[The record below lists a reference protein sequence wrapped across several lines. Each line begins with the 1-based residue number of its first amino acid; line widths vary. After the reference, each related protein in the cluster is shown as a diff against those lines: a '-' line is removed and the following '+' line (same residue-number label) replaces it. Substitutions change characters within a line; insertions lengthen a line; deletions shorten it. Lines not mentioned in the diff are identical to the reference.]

1 MPRKASIE
9 RKTKETQ
16 IVIALSL
23 DGAGQID
30 IDTGIPFMDHML
42 ELMGVHGLLD
52 MQISAQ
58 GDTDIDD
65 HHTVEDIGICLG
77 KAVKKAL
84 GAKEGIRRYG
94 HAFVPMDE
102 ALARVVLDLSNRPY
116 LAYRVLHKE
125 NMTGSFNVELVKE
138 FFRALVNEAGMTLH
152 IELISGDDPHHAA
165 ESIFKAFG
173 KALDDATRLENRR
186 QGAVPSTKGVL

>member
-1 MPRKASIE
+1 MTRKASIE

-16 IVIALSL
+16 IAIALSL
-23 DGAGQID
+23 DGAGQTD

-42 ELMGVHGLLD
+42 ELMGAHGLFD

-65 HHTVEDIGICLG
+65 HHTVEDMGICLG
-77 KAVKKAL
+77 KAIRKAL
-84 GAKEGIRRYG
+84 RDKEGIRRYG
-94 HAFVPMDE
+94 QSYVPMDE

-116 LAYRVLHKE
+116 LAYRVSLKD
-125 NMTGSFNVELVKE
+125 NVTGNFNVELVKE
-138 FFRALVNEAGMTLH
+138 FFRALANEAGMTLH

-173 KALDDATRLENRR
+173 KALDDATRLEKRR
-186 QGAVPSTKGVL
+186 QGAIPSTKGIL

>member
-23 DGAGQID
+23 DGAGQTN

-42 ELMGVHGLLD
+42 ELLGAHGLMD
-52 MQISAQ
+52 IQISAQ

-77 KAVKKAL
+77 KAIKKAL

-116 LAYRVLHKE
+116 LAYRVLPKE
-125 NMTGSFNVELVKE
+125 NMTGNFNVELVKE

-152 IELISGDDPHHAA
+152 I
-165 ESIFKAFG
+165 
-173 KALDDATRLENRR
+173 
-186 QGAVPSTKGVL
+186 

>member
-23 DGAGQID
+23 DGAGQTD

-42 ELMGVHGLLD
+42 ELMGVHGLFD
-52 MQISAQ
+52 IQISAQ

-77 KAVKKAL
+77 KAIKKAL

-116 LAYRVLHKE
+116 LAYRVLPKE
-125 NMTGSFNVELVKE
+125 NMTGNFNVELVKE

-186 QGAVPSTKGVL
+186 QGAIPSTKGIL

>member
-1 MPRKASIE
+1 
-9 RKTKETQ
+9 
-16 IVIALSL
+16 
-23 DGAGQID
+23 
-30 IDTGIPFMDHML
+30 MDHML

-52 MQISAQ
+52 IQISAQ

-65 HHTVEDIGICLG
+65 HHTVEDMGICLG
-77 KAVKKAL
+77 KAIKKAL
-84 GAKEGIRRYG
+84 GTKEGIRRYG

-116 LAYRVLHKE
+116 LAYRVLPKE
-125 NMTGSFNVELVKE
+125 NMTGNFNVELVKE

-186 QGAVPSTKGVL
+186 QGAIPSTKGIL

>member
-1 MPRKASIE
+1 MARKASIE

-23 DGAGQID
+23 DGAGQTD
-30 IDTGIPFMDHML
+30 IDTGIPFMDHMI
-42 ELMGVHGLLD
+42 ELMGVHGLVD
-52 MQISAQ
+52 IQISAQ

-77 KAVKKAL
+77 KAIKKAL

-116 LAYRVLHKE
+116 LAYRVLPKE
-125 NMTGSFNVELVKE
+125 NMTGNFNVELVKE
-138 FFRALVNEAGMTLH
+138 FFRALVNEASMTLH

-186 QGAVPSTKGVL
+186 QGAIPSTKGIL

>member
-23 DGAGQID
+23 DGAGQTD

-52 MQISAQ
+52 IQISAQ

-65 HHTVEDIGICLG
+65 HHTVEDIGITLG
-77 KAVKKAL
+77 QAVNKAIGDKKASCVMVML
-84 GAKEGIRRYG
+84 TCHWMK
-94 HAFVPMDE
+94 
-102 ALARVVLDLSNRPY
+102 L
-116 LAYRVLHKE
+116 
-125 NMTGSFNVELVKE
+125 
-138 FFRALVNEAGMTLH
+138 
-152 IELISGDDPHHAA
+152 
-165 ESIFKAFG
+165 
-173 KALDDATRLENRR
+173 
-186 QGAVPSTKGVL
+186 

>member
-23 DGAGQID
+23 DGAGQTD

-42 ELMGVHGLLD
+42 ELMGVHGLVD
-52 MQISAQ
+52 IQISAQ

-77 KAVKKAL
+77 KAIKKAL

-116 LAYRVLHKE
+116 LAYRVLPKE
-125 NMTGSFNVELVKE
+125 NMTGNFNVELVKE

-186 QGAVPSTKGVL
+186 QGAIPSTKGIL

>member
-1 MPRKASIE
+1 MERKASID

-16 IVIALSL
+16 ILISLSL
-23 DGAGQID
+23 DGTGQAT

-42 ELMGVHGLLD
+42 ELMGTHGFMD
-52 MQISAQ
+52 IEISAQ
-58 GDTDIDD
+58 GDTDIDH
-65 HHTVEDIGICLG
+65 HHTVEDMGICLG
-77 KAVKKAL
+77 RAIKKAL
-84 GAKEGIRRYG
+84 GNKKGIRRYG

-116 LAYRVLHKE
+116 LAYHGSPKE
-125 NMTGSFNVELVKE
+125 NMTGNFNVELVKE

-173 KALDDATRLENRR
+173 KALDDATGLEKRR
-186 QGAVPSTKGVL
+186 QGAVPSTKGIL

>member
-23 DGAGQID
+23 DGAGQTD

-42 ELMGVHGLLD
+42 ELMGAHGLVD
-52 MQISAQ
+52 IQISAQ

-77 KAVKKAL
+77 KAIKKAL

-116 LAYRVLHKE
+116 LAYRVLPKE
-125 NMTGSFNVELVKE
+125 NMTGNFNVELVKE

-186 QGAVPSTKGVL
+186 QGAIPSTKGIL

>member
-1 MPRKASIE
+1 MARKASIE

-16 IVIALSL
+16 IGIALSL
-23 DGAGQID
+23 DGAGQTD

-42 ELMGVHGLLD
+42 ELMGVHGLVDL
-52 MQISAQ
+52 QISAQ

-77 KAVKKAL
+77 RAIKKAL
-84 GAKEGIRRYG
+84 GNKEGIRRYG
-94 HAFVPMDE
+94 YAFVPMDE

-116 LAYRVLHKE
+116 LAYRVLPKE
-125 NMTGSFNVELVKE
+125 NMTGNFNVELVKE

-173 KALDDATRLENRR
+173 KALDDATRLEKRR
-186 QGAVPSTKGVL
+186 QGAIPSTKGIL